1 MARTKKEEAEM
12 EINVTPSQKKE
23 SFAVRW
29 FKDYAVNNA
38 SDLKIVC
45 DLTARSVLEQFMMDV
60 GSNNTE
66 VYAVIFYATFMSIL
80 EFIKEKQKR
89 YNNFSIVIANSVNI
103 GYTNNDNE
111 DNEKVGN
118 FMPLME
124 YVGIN
129 RNIILNDDRVSQL
142 NNANSEIF
150 LRWMNLNIK
159 QNGEYYK
166 EIQEKAYEKLQ
177 SDFKIFIRTSE
188 AVIPIFCVFF
198 DNITKLLKVKFQE
211 RMDTDESEV
220 SMNILGLFDIF
231 YSFNDEEDQEIIEI
245 SPNIMVKLSLK
256 SDTIANRE

>member
-1 MARTKKEEAEM
+1 VARTKKEEAEM
-12 EINVTPSQKKE
+12 EINITPSQKKE
-23 SFAVRW
+23 SFAVKW

-45 DLTARSVLEQFMMDV
+45 DLTARSAQEQFMMNVD
-60 GSNNTE
+60 SNNTE
-66 VYAVIFYATFMSIL
+66 VYAVIFYATFISIL

-89 YNNFSIVIANSVNI
+89 YNNFSIVIANSVNV

-129 RNIILNDDRVSQL
+129 RNIILNDSASKSDDTGTI
-142 NNANSEIF
+142 NFIK
-150 LRWMNLNIK
+150 WMSLNIK
-159 QNGEYYK
+159 QNVEYYK
-166 EIQEKAYEKLQ
+166 DIQEKAYEKLQ

-188 AVIPIFCVFF
+188 AVIPLFCIFF